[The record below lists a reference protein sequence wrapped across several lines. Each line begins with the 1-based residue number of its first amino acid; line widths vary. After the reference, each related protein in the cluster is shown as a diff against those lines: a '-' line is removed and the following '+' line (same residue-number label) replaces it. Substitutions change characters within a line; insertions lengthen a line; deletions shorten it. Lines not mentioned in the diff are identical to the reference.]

1 VLPKSKYYIA
11 LGFVVDAA
19 LSRVLADIL
28 ALPDIPEVESHR
40 LSELCRILNALEG
53 LFVEDTE
60 QVRAMFAGP
69 FPDVLIANCS
79 RPLSSHM
86 CPPGSNTRTSPNYWS
101 VRIA

>member
-1 VLPKSKYYIA
+1 MFTKKSVQGVLPRSKYYVA

-60 QVRAMFAGP
+60 QVRLMP
-69 FPDVLIANCS
+69 
-79 RPLSSHM
+79 
-86 CPPGSNTRTSPNYWS
+86 T
-101 VRIA
+101 